1 MPSTAIGCGL
11 ALIMVG
17 IAGYVWG
24 IMDNNKASITAL
36 IPALFGLVI
45 AIFGALAQ
53 SKESLRKHMM
63 HAALLVA
70 LIGFIIPT
78 ARLLMD
84 VSKISLTPSVI
95 AQAAMAL
102 LCLLFV
108 VIGLQSFF
116 NARRSREV

>member
-11 ALIMVG
+11 ALVLLG

-24 IMDNNKASITAL
+24 IMGGNASITAL
-36 IPALFGLVI
+36 IPAFFGVVI
-45 AIFGALAQ
+45 AICGALAQ
-53 SKESLRKHMM
+53 SKESLRKHFM
-63 HAALLVA
+63 HVALLVA
-70 LIGFIIPT
+70 LIGFIVPT
-78 ARLLMD
+78 ARLLMNT
-84 VSKISLTPSVI
+84 SKIALTPAVVS
-95 AQAAMAL
+95 QAAMAL

>member
-11 ALIMVG
+11 SLVLLG

-24 IMDNNKASITAL
+24 MLDGKASVTAL
-36 IPALFGLVI
+36 IPAFFGVVM
-45 AIFGALAQ
+45 AICGALAQ
-53 SKESLRKHMM
+53 SKESLRKHFM

-70 LIGFIIPT
+70 LIGFLIPT
-78 ARLLMD
+78 ARLLMN
-84 VSKISLTPSVI
+84 VSKIALTPAVVS
-95 AQAAMAL
+95 QAAMAL
-102 LCLLFV
+102 VCLIFL

>member
-11 ALIMVG
+11 ALVLLG

-24 IMDNNKASITAL
+24 MMGGNASITAL
-36 IPALFGLVI
+36 IPAFFGVVI
-45 AIFGALAQ
+45 AICGALAQ
-53 SKESLRKHMM
+53 SKESLRKHFM
-63 HAALLVA
+63 HVALLVA

-84 VSKISLTPSVI
+84 TSKIALKPSVVS
-95 AQAAMAL
+95 QAAMAL

>member
-24 IMDNNKASITAL
+24 MMNDKASITAL
-36 IPALFGLVI
+36 IPAFFGIVI
-45 AIFGALAQ
+45 AILGALAQ

-70 LIGFIIPT
+70 LIGFIVPT
-78 ARLLMD
+78 VRLLMSA
-84 VSKISLTPSVI
+84 SKLSLTPAVI
-95 AQAAMAL
+95 SQAAMAL